1 MYFVDRSVVEH
12 FQYIRYEPHK
22 VFFFEFV
29 QSSIWKNP
37 SIDDD
42 WDLKNGDVP
51 GLFEFGET
59 RDRLDGQ
66 IRRSRVEGFVR
77 SDVRD
82 FC

>member
-1 MYFVDRSVVEH
+1 MSNIFSILDMSLTKFSFSSLCSPQSV
-12 FQYIRYEPHK
+12 Y
-22 VFFFEFV
+22 
-29 QSSIWKNP
+29 P

-42 WDLKNGDVP
+42 WDLKNGHVP

-77 SDVRD
+77 SHSGIS
-82 FC
+82 FNLG